1 MTDLSLWT
9 KAEQIAQVFRQQGA
23 VAIDTDVLQ
32 PADFL
37 LDLYG
42 EDIRARAYVT
52 SDPLR
57 GDLMLRPDYTVP
69 ISRAFLD
76 SGEKEA
82 RYSYVGTVFRRQE
95 SDLSRANEYIQVG
108 YERFGDRNEP
118 EAEADVFCSIREA
131 LDHPNLSVQ
140 TGDIQILT
148 TAVQGLRTTP
158 ERRAA
163 LMRHIWR
170 PRRFRSLL
178 EKYAGL
184 KPATNQG
191 QARLSEEIPFIGLR
205 QRQEVQARL
214 DILQRETKTEPISKI
229 ELDLLKEI
237 TQLKDTY
244 SNVLSVLRD
253 FAVDLPHLTDAI
265 DTIERRLDALSKR
278 GINTD
283 ELIFE
288 GSFGRTSMEYYDGF
302 VFGFSLRTKMA
313 SLQVASGGRY
323 NALLRQLGAVGNHGA
338 VGGVIRPALLQQA
351 KEEHE

>member
-1 MTDLSLWT
+1 
-9 KAEQIAQVFRQQGA
+9 
-23 VAIDTDVLQ
+23 
-32 PADFL
+32 
-37 LDLYG
+37 
-42 EDIRARAYVT
+42 
-52 SDPLR
+52 
-57 GDLMLRPDYTVP
+57 
-69 ISRAFLD
+69 
-76 SGEKEA
+76 
-82 RYSYVGTVFRRQE
+82 
-95 SDLSRANEYIQVG
+95 
-108 YERFGDRNEP
+108 
-118 EAEADVFCSIREA
+118 
-131 LDHPNLSVQ
+131 
-140 TGDIQILT
+140 
-148 TAVQGLRTTP
+148 
-158 ERRAA
+158 
-163 LMRHIWR
+163 MRHIWR

-288 GSFGRTSMEYYDGF
+288 GSFGIR
-302 VFGFSLRTKMA
+302 R
-313 SLQVASGGRY
+313 
-323 NALLRQLGAVGNHGA
+323 AV
-338 VGGVIRPALLQQA
+338 
-351 KEEHE
+351 